1 MAQERGFA
9 TISLQGTANVAS
21 GEYRSWNTSGSTQS
35 STDYLKRAY
44 DWTKVSGCDETAQ
57 AAENGRSCNNPPY
70 DTYSYQDCHDTL
82 LDDCGWTTCTDSI
95 DQTLRVL
102 NYFMDQFCIDTNM
115 IWAVGC
121 SNGGM
126 FLYELARDSRT
137 ASIFAGI
144 TPMVGLPAYGF
155 NFGPTSPISFF
166 GSWGL
171 KDDVVP
177 PEVGASALNCTL
189 PCRTSQSNGWFY
201 ESSECT
207 TDEWQDVLGLDQA
220 VDAGNFGNSQ
230 NTACWKH
237 FSAISDVEV
246 VGCHFSGGHDCN
258 KPHQV
263 IPMLDFMESHPKSG
277 ASTQTTEV
285 GPKPRGRCRRLYLLA
300 LLSWWHA

>member
-1 MAQERGFA
+1 
-9 TISLQGTANVAS
+9 
-21 GEYRSWNTSGSTQS
+21 
-35 STDYLKRAY
+35 
-44 DWTKVSGCDETAQ
+44 
-57 AAENGRSCNNPPY
+57 
-70 DTYSYQDCHDTL
+70 
-82 LDDCGWTTCTDSI
+82 
-95 DQTLRVL
+95 
-102 NYFMDQFCIDTNM
+102 
-115 IWAVGC
+115 
-121 SNGGM
+121 M

-220 VDAGNFGNSQ
+220 VDAGNFGNRQ
-230 NTACWKH
+230 NTACWIH
-237 FSAISDVEV
+237 FSAISDIEV
-246 VGCHFSGGHDCN
+246 VVISAEAMTVTNPTRLYQCLISWR
-258 KPHQV
+258 V
-263 IPMLDFMESHPKSG
+263 IPRV
-277 ASTQTTEV
+277 A
-285 GPKPRGRCRRLYLLA
+285 LA
-300 LLSWWHA
+300 LRLLK